1 MPSGNH
7 KRLAQGFTLVEA
19 LVALAVIT
27 IISLLIMGAV
37 GPWLGL
43 KQNIDTERKLQDI
56 KQGLVAY
63 YNLNG
68 MEIEARGGGQ
78 FGPFTSGC
86 GDQTAA
92 FQELGTLFSES
103 SAQIAKDG
111 YMTHWCFFISS
122 PLSRIVD
129 GVEMWYRNV
138 AVVSPG
144 PDVTLDPGTLMG
156 AEGALVLEGDDKGI
170 LLTGL
175 DIHAPKLKETMKRM
189 NRLATMYETYFTSRF
204 MAYGDRDI
212 TRYYFSR
219 AYDPGGAIEST
230 GGSWRAAAVLFAGA
244 VSPTDA
250 VTPYERDNAIEV
262 GNHTESVGPLSVR
275 SPASTGTGALP
286 YTAILRARLPA
297 PAGVD
302 AFATHVVIG
311 NY

>member
-1 MPSGNH
+1 
-7 KRLAQGFTLVEA
+7 
-19 LVALAVIT
+19 
-27 IISLLIMGAV
+27 
-37 GPWLGL
+37 
-43 KQNIDTERKLQDI
+43 
-56 KQGLVAY
+56 
-63 YNLNG
+63 
-68 MEIEARGGGQ
+68 
-78 FGPFTSGC
+78 
-86 GDQTAA
+86 
-92 FQELGTLFSES
+92 
-103 SAQIAKDG
+103 
-111 YMTHWCFFISS
+111 
-122 PLSRIVD
+122 
-129 GVEMWYRNV
+129 
-138 AVVSPG
+138 
-144 PDVTLDPGTLMG
+144 
-156 AEGALVLEGDDKGI
+156 
-170 LLTGL
+170 
-175 DIHAPKLKETMKRM
+175 MKRM